1 MSDKTNDKAYEYP
14 DCEADKEIEH
24 LIRSR
29 YAMIYVVTWEEQRV
43 IDSIQ
48 RICDQDAIG
57 IGDIHVWD
65 SGRGLTTF
73 NGAPVTGTE
82 ELLTPDAILDHITA
96 DVLKEMSLGKKAKS
110 TAQLGP
116 LYVLCDMFRYMGDNE
131 GAPEIERKLRNLAS
145 MLKYTSKFVVI
156 TSPVLKL
163 PTSIEKSIAVVD
175 YPLPGEPQLR
185 ACVMAIREV
194 LHDRKRIKD
203 EVYKEDTEPVI
214 RALMGLTLQEAEDAL
229 AKSVVMRDRFDIG
242 VLNDLKRQVVRKGEL
257 LDQIFTDETMDDI
270 GGMEGVKQY
279 LKLRKSSFGEEAKA
293 YGLTPPKGIF
303 LLGVQGCG
311 KSLCAKVVAS
321 EFQIP
326 LLKLDMGRLFSSYV
340 GESEG
345 NVRKAIK
352 IAEGIAPCVLFID
365 ELDKAFSGSTGG
377 QGDGGVTK
385 RVIGSILE
393 WMQEKK
399 SPVFVV
405 AASNSMDGIPP
416 AVIRRGRFDERF
428 FVDLPGREERKT
440 IFAIHIRKRKR
451 DPAKFDLDEMA
462 DTSDN
467 FSGAEIE
474 SVVED
479 AMRWAFS
486 DGKREFTT
494 QDVVDECKV
503 CVPLFT
509 TMKTEVEALRSGI
522 VGRMRMANLPLRPM
536 DPDEADPKTRF
547 EKL

>member
-1 MSDKTNDKAYEYP
+1 MSDKPYEYP
-14 DCEADKEIEH
+14 DCEADKEIEY

-43 IDSIQ
+43 IDSIH
-48 RICDQDAIG
+48 RICDQDTIG
-57 IGDIHVWD
+57 ISDIHVWD
-65 SGRGLTTF
+65 SGRGLTTPD
-73 NGAPVTGTE
+73 GMPVKDTE
-82 ELLTPDAILDHITA
+82 DMDTPDKILDHITA
-96 DVLKEMSLGKKAKS
+96 EVLKEMSLGVKAKS
-110 TAQLGP
+110 SAPMGP
-116 LYVLCDMFRYMGDNE
+116 LYVLCDMFRYLAPEVE

-156 TSPVLKL
+156 TSPALKL
-163 PTSIEKSIAVVD
+163 PTAIEKSIAVVD

-185 ACVMAIREV
+185 ACVMAIRKV
-194 LHDRKRIKD
+194 LHDRKRIK
-203 EVYKEDTEPVI
+203 EEAYKEDPEPVI

-229 AKSVVMRDRFDIG
+229 AKSVVMKDRFDIG

-270 GGMEGVKQY
+270 GGMDGVKQY
-279 LKLRKSSFGEEAKA
+279 LKLRKSSFSDEAKE

-311 KSLCAKVVAS
+311 KSLCAKVVAN

-340 GESEG
+340 GDSES
-345 NVRKAIK
+345 NTRKALK

-365 ELDKAFSGSTGG
+365 ELDKAFSGATGS
-377 QGDGGVTK
+377 QGDGGVTR
-385 RVIGSILE
+385 RVIGSILD

-399 SPVFVV
+399 STVFVV

-440 IFAIHIRKRKR
+440 IFSIHIRKRKR
-451 DPAKFDLDEMA
+451 DPAKFDLDELA
-462 DTSDN
+462 GSSDN

-486 DGKREFTT
+486 DGKRELTT
-494 QDVVDECKV
+494 QDILDECKV

-509 TMKTEVEALRSGI
+509 TMKSEVEALRNGI